1 MRLPTLTQNKREL
14 RTGLSLVLY
23 SAGSVHEIAPAVA
36 GVIESYLQFVPPR
49 TLRNHFT
56 NDASGDG
63 TYAALTEKVVER
75 DLKTLRALPRKKKA
89 FTLDYVQGSGTGPG
103 THSVFFEGTRLEK
116 PRGSEDETN
125 LLRLDVPS
133 DVLRSPGL
141 DAFLDF
147 IIRISSMFPFQTGN
161 CGLCLQRLA
170 MGNDDVDEAVLS
182 FLPRYAGF
190 EFSSSSLRY
199 DMGGHTFGA
208 HWIELLDPALAKK
221 LGGLKAI
228 RKALPKAE
236 VRELPNGVF
245 IRGAK
250 LPPVGD
256 LRNGAADVGLLPDV
270 ARLLLPTRLE
280 LDELEFTGDFDAAEW
295 LARYDGM
302 KSRAWD
308 NG

>member
-1 MRLPTLTQNKREL
+1 
-14 RTGLSLVLY
+14 
-23 SAGSVHEIAPAVA
+23 VHEIAPAVA
-36 GVIESYLQFVPPR
+36 GVIDAYLKFVPPR

-63 TYAALTEKVVER
+63 TYGALTEKVVDR
-75 DLKTLRALPRKKKA
+75 DVKALRALSRKKAA
-89 FTLDYVQGSGTGPG
+89 FTLEYVQGSGTGPG
-103 THSVFFEGTRLEK
+103 THSVYFEGTRLERS
-116 PRGSEDETN
+116 RGSEDEAN
-125 LLRLDVPS
+125 LLRLDFPP
-133 DVLRSPGL
+133 DVLRTPGL
-141 DAFLDF
+141 EPFLEF
-147 IIRISSMFPFQTGN
+147 TVRVSSMFPFQTGN

-190 EFSSSSLRY
+190 DPSSSSLRY
-199 DMGGHTFGA
+199 DMRGHTFGA
-208 HWIELLDPALAKK
+208 HWIELLDPAMVKK
-221 LGGLKAI
+221 VGGLKAI
-228 RKALPKAE
+228 RKALPRAD
-236 VRELPNGVF
+236 VRELPNGLL

-270 ARLLLPTRLE
+270 ARLLLPTRLD
-280 LDELEFTGDFDAAEW
+280 LDELEFTGDFDVSEW
-295 LARYDGM
+295 LARFDEM